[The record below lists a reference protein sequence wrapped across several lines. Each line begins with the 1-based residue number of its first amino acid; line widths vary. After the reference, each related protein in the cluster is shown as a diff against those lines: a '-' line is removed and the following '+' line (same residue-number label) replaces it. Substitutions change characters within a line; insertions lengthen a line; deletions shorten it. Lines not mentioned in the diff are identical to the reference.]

1 MSEQDKRPV
10 YMGSFERFKKE
21 VQVKQDDIILQLG
34 LTKKVLRFV
43 MIVSYAALLAAII
56 AIAI

>member
-21 VQVKQDDIILQLG
+21 TQVKHDDILAKIDSLGQLSMFNIIVAG
-34 LTKKVLRFV
+34 L
-43 MIVSYAALLAAII
+43 ALGI
-56 AIAI
+56 AIAALAI